1 MHEFALAEALI
12 ARAAEAAA
20 AGGLTSVTRV
30 EVRIG
35 ELQDVDQDAFAT
47 GLEVLRAEEP
57 ALASA
62 EFVFE
67 PWPAELTCR
76 RCGHRW
82 PLAESRAALPP
93 DEQEAVHLLPEV
105 VHVYVTCP
113 RCSSPD
119 FEISGGRGV
128 ALAAITG

>member
-1 MHEFALAEALI
+1 MHEFALAEAVI
-12 ARAAEAAA
+12 AKAAEVAAA
-20 AGGLTSVTRV
+20 RGMATVTRV
-30 EVRIG
+30 DVRIG
-35 ELQDVDQDAFAT
+35 ELQDVDREAFAM
-47 GLEVLRAEEP
+47 GLDVLRTEAP
-57 ALASA
+57 ALAAA

-76 RCGHRW
+76 RCNHQW
-82 PLAESRAALPP
+82 PLAESRAALPA
-93 DEQEAVHLLPEV
+93 DEQEAIHLLPEV

-119 FEISGGRGV
+119 FEIIGGRGV

>member
-1 MHEFALAEALI
+1 MHEFALAEAVI

-20 AGGLTSVTRV
+20 AGGMTTVTRV
-30 EVRIG
+30 DVRIG
-35 ELQDVDQDAFAT
+35 ELQDVDEEAFAL
-47 GLEVLRAEEP
+47 GLDVLRSEAP
-57 ALASA
+57 ALATA

-67 PWPAELTCR
+67 PWPAELKCR
-76 RCGHRW
+76 LCDHLW

-105 VHVYVTCP
+105 VHVYVSCP

-119 FEISGGRGV
+119 FEIIGGRGV